1 MHRIPR
7 TLDEVQQ
14 DGHQIIAVCRNAAC
28 RHARVADLGRMISR
42 LGGKT
47 PLLPLPDREHY
58 SDRMRCPACKGR
70 GMFVWF
76 QPKLQRPVAV
86 KQPNYIIVDRGA
98 TYPFSEFNIIAT
110 ADNLM
115 VARAGYSAAA
125 MFYDKHEITLQ
136 QGTYIIMDSRR
147 DGLPRPMT
155 LHNFQEMREME
166 REVNSRSAQ
175 PTAVIDAKASK
186 AG

>member
-1 MHRIPR
+1 MARRRYSRSPALSTTLTACVAPRAKDGGCSSGFSRSFSVPPPPNSELHHRRP
-7 TLDEVQQ
+7 
-14 DGHQIIAVCRNAAC
+14 
-28 RHARVADLGRMISR
+28 
-42 LGGKT
+42 
-47 PLLPLPDREHY
+47 
-58 SDRMRCPACKGR
+58 
-70 GMFVWF
+70 
-76 QPKLQRPVAV
+76 QRDV
-86 KQPNYIIVDRGA
+86 G
-98 TYPFSEFNIIAT
+98 EFNSIAT

>member
-1 MHRIPR
+1 
-7 TLDEVQQ
+7 
-14 DGHQIIAVCRNAAC
+14 
-28 RHARVADLGRMISR
+28 
-42 LGGKT
+42 
-47 PLLPLPDREHY
+47 
-58 SDRMRCPACKGR
+58 
-70 GMFVWF
+70 MFVWF
-76 QPKLQRPVAV
+76 QPKLQFPVAA
-86 KQPNYIIVDRGA
+86 KQPNYIIVDRGM
-98 TYPFSEFNIIAT
+98 TYPFGDFNIIAT

-166 REVNSRSAQ
+166 REVNSRSVL
-175 PTAVIDAKASK
+175 PKSPV
-186 AG
+186 